1 MVGGRAVRWDTKKS
15 ERMNKVAAGSEGI
28 KTGEKIRMEAGQK
41 SIVKLRKMEQ
51 SRREKN
57 RRGPLGRN

>member
-1 MVGGRAVRWDTKKS
+1 
-15 ERMNKVAAGSEGI
+15 MNKVAAGSEGI